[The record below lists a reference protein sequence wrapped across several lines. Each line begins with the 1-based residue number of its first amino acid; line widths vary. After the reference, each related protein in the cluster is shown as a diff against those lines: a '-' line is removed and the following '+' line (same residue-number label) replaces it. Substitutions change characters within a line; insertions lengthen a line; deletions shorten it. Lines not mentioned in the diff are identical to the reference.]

1 MRMHRMGA
9 NKEPR
14 GAWMSSRPAPCRRAA
29 VVWGIAAVLLMV
41 TTVAAA
47 AAKPPQQIRK
57 HLLERADKPAERVSS
72 IEPVHGEALDDLVDV
87 QIWQVEYRR
96 EGEDGT
102 YVVFMAV
109 KDGAVLRIRG
119 FDKPGSRDN
128 LVGLLRDDFRVTSK
142 NEAAELVSATLSLHS
157 GFPFGE
163 PEKTAEEMRFEKRDG
178 EYFFVDGERFGD
190 ATGYR
195 IAIDGEGRVTSYEY
209 SWELPVQPPGE
220 E

>member
-1 MRMHRMGA
+1 MRMHGSSG
-9 NKEPR
+9 NEQPR
-14 GAWMSSRPAPCRRAA
+14 GDRVSHRRAPCRNAA
-29 VVWGIAAVLLMV
+29 VVWGIAAMLLMV

-47 AAKPPQQIRK
+47 AAKPPQLIRK

-87 QIWQVEYRR
+87 QVWQVEYRR

-109 KDGAVLRIRG
+109 KDGEVLRIRG
-119 FDKPGSRDN
+119 FDKPASRDN
-128 LVGLLRDDFRVTSK
+128 LVELLREDFRVTSK
-142 NEAAELVSATLSLHS
+142 NDAARLVSATLALHS

-163 PEKTAEEMRFEKRDG
+163 PEKTAEEMRFEKRNG

-195 IAIDGEGRVTSYEY
+195 IVTDGEGRVTSYEY
-209 SWELPVQPPGE
+209 SWELPVEPSSE